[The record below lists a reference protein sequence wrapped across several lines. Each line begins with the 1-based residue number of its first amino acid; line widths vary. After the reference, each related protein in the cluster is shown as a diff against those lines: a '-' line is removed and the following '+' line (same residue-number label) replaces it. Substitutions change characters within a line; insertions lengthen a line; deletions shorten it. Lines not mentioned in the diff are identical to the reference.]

1 MTKLVSRHVPI
12 RGVFSYL
19 SMGSLRFVEGMN
31 AHAKDCARPSVPLS
45 PKLLNL
51 PGMNTVLV
59 AKLEAAGP
67 ALF

>member
-12 RGVFSYL
+12 RGVLSYL
-19 SMGSLRFVEGMN
+19 SVGSLRFVEGMKD
-31 AHAKDCARPSVPLS
+31 HAKDCARHSIPLS

-51 PGMNTVLV
+51 PGMDMVLM

-67 ALF
+67 ILF